1 MAHRLAHPPENI
13 DNTLWLYELC
23 RFLTQ
28 KVNSIITALFSD
40 SPPCSS
46 TTCPEMRASEW
57 QYLCAVHNPPKS
69 CCAIDYC
76 CHTLDWAANTLT
88 SLKDFPSRLALG
100 EGNTQHGQMRQ
111 LTNIFRRVYR
121 IFAHAWFQHREMF
134 WKVESRTGL
143 YILFKTVCDVY
154 GLIPEDNYT
163 IPPEAEGE
171 EQLKESSAPPL
182 ILKRAPSVPGPE
194 DMGNSSVIGDSGD
207 HSLSTAGTTVRHRHS
222 PSVGAT
228 AVSTVVEETEE
239 EEEPLTRPETAVQ
252 DSSADEDSEEQ
263 EDSEEDE
270 EGFTLL
276 EQPETTSEQSGA
288 SAPVGKDSHA
298 KEYAPDTQG
307 ASIVEAVDAELEGDE
322 KETEV
327 FDKQT
332 LAEEAKDEE
341 NTIEAEDPAED
352 RSAEEAEKPST
363 AGPEKAEGE
372 AAT

>member
-1 MAHRLAHPPENI
+1 
-13 DNTLWLYELC
+13 
-23 RFLTQ
+23 
-28 KVNSIITALFSD
+28 
-40 SPPCSS
+40 
-46 TTCPEMRASEW
+46 
-57 QYLCAVHNPPKS
+57 
-69 CCAIDYC
+69 
-76 CHTLDWAANTLT
+76 
-88 SLKDFPSRLALG
+88 
-100 EGNTQHGQMRQ
+100 MRQ

-171 EQLKESSAPPL
+171 EQLKETSAPPL
-182 ILKRAPSVPGPE
+182 ILKRVPSEPGPE

-228 AVSTVVEETEE
+228 AVSTVVEEAEE
-239 EEEPLTRPETAVQ
+239 EEEPFPRAETAIQ
-252 DSSADEDSEEQ
+252 DLPADAESEES
-263 EDSEEDE
+263 EDGEAEVAEEE
-270 EGFTLL
+270 EITVLEEPEATN
-276 EQPETTSEQSGA
+276 EQPDAAEA
-288 SAPVGKDSHA
+288 SALAEDDSHA

-322 KETEV
+322 KESGV

-332 LAEEAKDEE
+332 LAAEAEDEE
-341 NTIEAEDPAED
+341 NTVEAEDPAENK
-352 RSAEEAEKPST
+352 SEEAEKPST
-363 AGPEKAEGE
+363 AEPEKAEKE
-372 AAT
+372 AATDDADKAEESEVQGVKPGSAE

>member
-1 MAHRLAHPPENI
+1 
-13 DNTLWLYELC
+13 
-23 RFLTQ
+23 
-28 KVNSIITALFSD
+28 
-40 SPPCSS
+40 
-46 TTCPEMRASEW
+46 MRASEW

-134 WKVESRTGL
+134 WKVETRTGL

-171 EQLKESSAPPL
+171 DQLKESSAPPL
-182 ILKRAPSVPGPE
+182 ILKRAPSGPGPD

-239 EEEPLTRPETAVQ
+239 EEEPLTRVETAVQ
-252 DSSADEDSEEQ
+252 ESSADTSSEE
-263 EDSEEDE
+263 EEDE
-270 EGFTLL
+270 DEDEDDEDEEEEDEGFTVL
-276 EQPETTSEQSGA
+276 EQPDTTSEQSDAAETSA
-288 SAPVGKDSHA
+288 SAGKDSHA
-298 KEYAPDTQG
+298 KERAPETQG

-322 KETEV
+322 KETDA

-332 LAEEAKDEE
+332 LAEEAEDEE
-341 NTIEAEDPAED
+341 NTAEAEDL
-352 RSAEEAEKPST
+352 AEEAEKPST
-363 AGPEKAEGE
+363 AEPEKEDDGSATDDTDTVEEPKVQGAKSGSAE
-372 AAT
+372 